1 MRKRFICGL
10 DIGAFKTCATCG
22 TVAHSGKVEIL
33 ATHSVRTSGLE
44 AGRIID
50 SKKVTACIRDVI
62 GNLRRVHKLRVRRVY
77 ANIDSPDLTSKVCEK
92 KVFFKQ
98 KTLLNKSHIFKLIDS
113 CITSQTSLNREIIHT
128 GLRNFILDN
137 RTDCIYPEGYVA
149 RELKLNIVVVSA
161 LIPTIKSLIKCIRGA
176 GLIVEGLVPSGCA
189 QALSLFRDNKSGF
202 KKYDFLIDVGSG
214 LSKLYI
220 LKDRLVKELVVLPL
234 GSQSITEDIAT
245 KLKVSFDCAEELKT
259 KYGQV
264 HYENKSLALKVIVK
278 DKLTDRVVHL
288 AHLYEVIAQRV
299 DWLLHQIRKALLRL
313 EYVDEEIGEIVV
325 TGGGSVLEGFLERAD
340 KVLGRPVKMGFLPCV
355 KDNYIQA
362 NSSFYATSIGLI
374 HFASQAQASLNSF
387 TRLRFTPF
395 MGMRNWAK
403 DLYQEYF

>member
-1 MRKRFICGL
+1 MRKRFVCGL
-10 DIGAFKTCATCG
+10 DIGTYKTCAACG
-22 TVAHSGKVEIL
+22 TVDSSGKMDIL
-33 ATHSVRTSGLE
+33 ATQSVRTCGLE

-50 SKKVTACIRDVI
+50 SKKVTACIKDVI
-62 GNLRRVHKLRVRRVY
+62 RNLYRVQRLRVRRVY
-77 ANIDSPDLTSKVCEK
+77 ANIDNPDLTSKVCEK
-92 KVFFKQ
+92 EVFFKQ

-113 CITSQTSLNREIIHT
+113 CITSQTSLNREIIHM

-137 RTDCIYPEGYVA
+137 QTDCIYPEGYVT
-149 RELKLNIVVVSA
+149 RQLKLDIVVISA

-176 GLIVEGLVPSGCA
+176 GLIVEGLIPSGCA

-202 KKYDFLIDVGSG
+202 KKYDFLIDVGGG

-234 GSQSITEDIAT
+234 GSQNITEDISI

-264 HYENKSLALKVIVK
+264 HYENKSLAQKVIVK
-278 DKLTDRVVHL
+278 DKLIDKVVYLTHL
-288 AHLYEVIAQRV
+288 SEIIAQRV
-299 DWLLHQIRKALLRL
+299 DWLLHQIRKALLGLAYR
-313 EYVDEEIGEIVV
+313 DEEIGEIVV

-340 KVLGRPVKMGFLPCV
+340 KILGRPVKMGFLPDV

-374 HFASQAQASLNSF
+374 HFASEAQVSLNSF
-387 TRLRFTPF
+387 TRLRFIPF
-395 MGMRNWAK
+395 MRMLNWTK
-403 DLYQEYF
+403 ELYQEYF